1 MLFERTSPPREGK
14 VSKTAQFSPTDRE
27 PSREPHIF
35 PVAVVENEQ
44 AVRCG
49 LAGLYELSVNS
60 EDISLHNI
68 SKRQLLYSW
77 PYRFIRRY
85 GKTSKNFQ
93 FESGRRCSSGPG
105 LFSLITEDG
114 LGDEIFAQVSK
125 RFAEI
130 KHQLL
135 SLTPSSSQDN
145 ETSDEEDS
153 LPQLPP
159 RKYKQYT
166 LRSMFDCQKS
176 SANVATESKPIPID
190 SSNKSHTK
198 EDKSSSCYEEITFED
213 ELPPTPV
220 SKKSPSFFN
229 SLIESS
235 KINRDPT
242 ASFSS
247 DSSSDG
253 VYNVLSKD
261 YHCRPSSETH
271 YSQIGPHK

>member
-1 MLFERTSPPREGK
+1 MFT
-14 VSKTAQFSPTDRE
+14 
-27 PSREPHIF
+27 HI
-35 PVAVVENEQ
+35 
-44 AVRCG
+44 
-49 LAGLYELSVNS
+49 
-60 EDISLHNI
+60 
-68 SKRQLLYSW
+68 LLYSF
-77 PYRFIRRY
+77 YILLAECYNNIFLQ
-85 GKTSKNFQ
+85 TALQ
-93 FESGRRCSSGPG
+93 DTSGRKINNNNVDICYNRFHCSCLILGPG